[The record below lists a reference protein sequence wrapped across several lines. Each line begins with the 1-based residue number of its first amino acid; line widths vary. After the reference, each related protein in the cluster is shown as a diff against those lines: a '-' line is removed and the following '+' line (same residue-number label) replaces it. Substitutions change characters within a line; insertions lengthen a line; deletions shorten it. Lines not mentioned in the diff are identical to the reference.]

1 MSVESEVS
9 LDGTKLTITVRGR
22 FDFGSHQAF
31 RDAYERFYKV
41 PEIYVVDLKETTYM
55 DSSALGMLLLLRDH
69 AGGDNAEVQVVNANS
84 DVRKIL
90 ALTVLIAE
98 DSAADLLLLSTI
110 VRRQGHQVLTASNGQ
125 EAVDVFTRERPQLV
139 LMDALMPVMDGFEAA
154 RQIKQRAGEALVPI
168 IFLTSLRESE
178 ALAQCL
184 DAGGDDFLAKPY
196 NQVILAAKINAMD
209 RLRRLQ
215 ATVLQQRD
223 LIARHHDYLLQEQR
237 VAKAVFDKVAHSGC
251 INAAPNIRY
260 VQSPYAL
267 FNGDLLLAAYTPS
280 GDMHVLL
287 GDFTGHGLPA
297 AVGAMPLAEVFYGMT
312 AKGYGLAQTL
322 REMNAKLKR
331 ILPVDMFCCA
341 TLLCLSAQRRV
352 VEVWNGG
359 MPDGYVHDVTT
370 GKRTPLV
377 SRHLPLGVLAAE
389 AFDDRTEVWPM
400 ALGDRVFLL
409 SDGVLD
415 TADAHE
421 QLFGAERLQQVFAAN
436 REPDRLFEEIEQALA
451 GFRGEVRDDIS
462 MVEISLQADE
472 PLRSSSVVY
481 SDSGQSSPLDWS
493 VSFEFRAE
501 TLKSYNPLPYLL
513 QLLLEIHGLREQSGA
528 LYSVMAELYSNA
540 LEHGVL
546 GLDSRLKRDAQG
558 FAAYYRERN
567 ERLARLD
574 SGYVRVHL
582 DVVPTGEGGC
592 LTLRIEDSGAGFDVD
607 KVLARPLDVDRLSGR
622 GLSLVR
628 QLSSDVGWSD
638 GGRCVCVEFSW
649 KALA

>member
-1 MSVESEVS
+1 M
-9 LDGTKLTITVRGR
+9 
-22 FDFGSHQAF
+22 
-31 RDAYERFYKV
+31 
-41 PEIYVVDLKETTYM
+41 
-55 DSSALGMLLLLRDH
+55 SALAPVL
-69 AGGDNAEVQVVNANS
+69 EP
-84 DVRKIL
+84 
-90 ALTVLIAE
+90 LTVLIAE
-98 DSAADLLLLSTI
+98 DSATDLLLLSTI
-110 VRRQGHQVLTASNGQ
+110 IRRQGHHVLTASNGV
-125 EAVDVFTRERPQLV
+125 EAVDLFARERPQLV

-154 RQIKQRAGEALVPI
+154 RRIKQLAGEALVPI
-168 IFLTSLRESE
+168 IFLTSQRQSE
-178 ALAQCL
+178 ALAECL
-184 DAGGDDFLAKPY
+184 DAGGDDFLPKPY
-196 NQVILAAKINAMD
+196 NPLILAAKINAMD

-223 LIARHHDYLLQEQR
+223 LIAKHHDYLLHEQR

-260 VQSPYAL
+260 LQSPYAL
-267 FNGDLLLAAYTPS
+267 FNGDLLLAAYTPA

-312 AKGYGLAQTL
+312 AKGYGLTQIL

-341 TLLCLSAQRRV
+341 ALLCLSTQRRV

-359 MPDGYVHDVTT
+359 MPDGYVHEVAT

-377 SRHLPLGVLAAE
+377 SRHLPLGVLSAQ
-389 AFDDRTEVWPM
+389 AFEDHTEVWPM

-415 TADAHE
+415 TADANE

-436 REPDRLFEEIEQALA
+436 REPDRLFEDIEQALA
-451 GFRGEVRDDIS
+451 AFRGEVRDDVS
-462 MVEISLQADE
+462 MVEITLQAGQSMRATG
-472 PLRSSSVVY
+472 PLY
-481 SDSGQSSPLDWS
+481 ADSGQSCPLDWS
-493 VSFEFRAE
+493 VGFEFRAE
-501 TLKSYNPLPYLL
+501 TLKRYNPLPYLL

-546 GLDSRLKRDAQG
+546 GLDSRLKRDAKG
-558 FAAYYRERN
+558 FAQYYRERN
-567 ERLARLD
+567 ERLMQLN
-574 SGYVRVHL
+574 SGYVRVQ
-582 DVVPTGEGGC
+582 VQVAPTVTGGRMS
-592 LTLRIEDSGAGFDVD
+592 LRIEDSGPGFDVEQ
-607 KVLARPLDVDRLSGR
+607 VLARPLDVDRLSGR

-628 QLSSDVGWSD
+628 QLSSDVRWSD
-638 GGRCVCVEFSW
+638 GGRSVCVEFCW
-649 KALA
+649 EALA

>member
-1 MSVESEVS
+1 MSALAPVLEA
-9 LDGTKLTITVRGR
+9 LTI
-22 FDFGSHQAF
+22 
-31 RDAYERFYKV
+31 
-41 PEIYVVDLKETTYM
+41 
-55 DSSALGMLLLLRDH
+55 
-69 AGGDNAEVQVVNANS
+69 
-84 DVRKIL
+84 
-90 ALTVLIAE
+90 LIAE
-98 DSAADLLLLSTI
+98 DSAADSLLLASI
-110 VRRQGHQVLTASNGQ
+110 IRRQGHQVLTVSNGA
-125 EAVDVFTRERPQLV
+125 EAIEVFARERPQLV

-154 RQIKQRAGEALVPI
+154 RQIKQLAGEALVPI

-184 DAGGDDFLAKPY
+184 DAGGDDFLPKPY
-196 NQVILAAKINAMD
+196 NPLILAAKINAMD

-215 ATVLQQRD
+215 ATVMQQRD
-223 LIARHHDYLLQEQR
+223 LIARHHEHLMHEQR
-237 VAKAVFDKVAHSGC
+237 AAKAVFDKVAHSGC

-260 VQSPYAL
+260 LQSPYAL

-297 AVGAMPLAEVFYGMT
+297 AIGAMPLAEVFYGMT
-312 AKGYGLAQTL
+312 AKGYGLTQTL

-341 TLLCLSAQRRV
+341 TLLCLSAQRRA

-359 MPDGYVHDVTT
+359 MPEGYVHEVAT
-370 GKRTPLV
+370 GRRTPLM

-389 AFDDRTEVWPM
+389 AFDDSTEVWPM

-415 TADAHE
+415 TADAND

-436 REPDRLFEEIEQALA
+436 REPDRLFADIEQALA
-451 GFRGEVRDDIS
+451 AFRGQARDDVS
-462 MVEISLQADE
+462 MVEITLQAGQ
-472 PLRSSSVVY
+472 PLRAAEPMY
-481 SDSGQSSPLDWS
+481 ADSGQSCPLDWS
-493 VSFEFRAE
+493 VSFEFRAQ
-501 TLKSYNPLPYLL
+501 TLRTYNPLPYLL

-558 FAAYYRERN
+558 FAQYYRQRH
-567 ERLARLD
+567 ERLAQLD
-574 SGYVRVHL
+574 SGYVRVHVQ
-582 DVVPTGEGGC
+582 VVPTDKGGK
-592 LTLRIEDSGAGFDVD
+592 LSLRLEDSGQGFDVEQE
-607 KVLARPLDVDRLSGR
+607 LARPVDIDRLSGR

-628 QLSSDVGWSD
+628 QLSNAVRWSD
-638 GGRCVCVEFSW
+638 GGRSVCVEFCW
-649 KALA
+649 EALA

>member
-1 MSVESEVS
+1 LSAQAPAVEP
-9 LDGTKLTITVRGR
+9 LTI
-22 FDFGSHQAF
+22 
-31 RDAYERFYKV
+31 
-41 PEIYVVDLKETTYM
+41 
-55 DSSALGMLLLLRDH
+55 
-69 AGGDNAEVQVVNANS
+69 
-84 DVRKIL
+84 
-90 ALTVLIAE
+90 LIAE

-110 VRRQGHQVLTASNGQ
+110 VRRQGHHVITASNGE
-125 EAVDVFTRERPQLV
+125 EAVEVFARERPQLV
-139 LMDALMPVMDGFEAA
+139 LMDALMPVMDGFGAA
-154 RQIKQRAGEALVPI
+154 RWIKQLAGEELVPI
-168 IFLTSLRESE
+168 IFLTSLRESA
-178 ALAQCL
+178 ALAECL
-184 DAGGDDFLAKPY
+184 DAGGDDFLPKPY
-196 NQVILAAKINAMD
+196 NQLILAAKINAMD

-223 LIARHHDYLLQEQR
+223 QIARHHDYLLREQR

-260 VQSPYAL
+260 LQSPYAL

-312 AKGYGLAQTL
+312 AKGYGLAQIL

-341 TLLCLSAQRRV
+341 TLLCLSTQRRV

-359 MPDGYVHDVTT
+359 MPEGYVHEVAS
-370 GKRTPLV
+370 GKRTPLQ
-377 SRHLPLGVLAAE
+377 SRHLPLGVLSAQ
-389 AFDDRTEVWPM
+389 AFEDRTEVWPM

-415 TADAHE
+415 TADAND

-436 REPDRLFEEIEQALA
+436 REPDRLFEDIEQALA
-451 GFRGEVRDDIS
+451 AFRGVARDDVS
-462 MVEISLQADE
+462 MVEITLRPGQ
-472 PLRSSSVVY
+472 PLRATGPLY
-481 SDSGQSSPLDWS
+481 ADSGQSCPLDWS

-501 TLKSYNPLPYLL
+501 TLKRYNPLPYLL
-513 QLLLEIHGLREQSGA
+513 QLLLEIQGLREQSGA

-558 FAAYYRERN
+558 FAEYYRQRN
-567 ERLARLD
+567 DRLAQLN
-574 SGYVRVHL
+574 SGYVRVHVQ
-582 DVVPTGEGGC
+582 VVPTETGGKM
-592 LTLRIEDSGAGFDVD
+592 TLRVEDSGPGFDVEQ
-607 KVLARPLDVDRLSGR
+607 VLARPLDIDCLSGR

-628 QLSSDVGWSD
+628 QLSSEVRWSD
-638 GGRCVCVEFSW
+638 GGRSVCVEFYW
-649 KALA
+649 GALA